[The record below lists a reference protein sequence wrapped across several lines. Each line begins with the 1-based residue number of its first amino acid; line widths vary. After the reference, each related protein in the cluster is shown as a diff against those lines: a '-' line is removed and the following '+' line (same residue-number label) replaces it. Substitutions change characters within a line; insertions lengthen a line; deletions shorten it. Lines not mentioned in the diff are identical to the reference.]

1 MCKILHLYLTNTFLW
16 LLGYLRVIFVFQLKS
31 LCKKNILTNQMKN
44 EYFQENLEKR
54 IKIIREMILSK
65 IPNEILE
72 RKSKSQGKRRFF
84 GTLFG
89 LITSKKIFISL

>member
-1 MCKILHLYLTNTFLW
+1 
-16 LLGYLRVIFVFQLKS
+16 
-31 LCKKNILTNQMKN
+31 MKN

-54 IKIIREMILSK
+54 IKIIREIILSK

-89 LITSKKIFISL
+89 LITFKKIFISL